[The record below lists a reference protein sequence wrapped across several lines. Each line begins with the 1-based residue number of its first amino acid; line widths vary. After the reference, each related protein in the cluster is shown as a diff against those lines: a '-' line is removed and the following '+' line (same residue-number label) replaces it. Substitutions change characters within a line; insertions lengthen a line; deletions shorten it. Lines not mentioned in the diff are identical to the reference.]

1 MSQTASLYR
10 SSRIRRFGSRQWS
23 LNWTTTALAALVVL
37 ATALRLYHLG
47 AKGLW
52 TDEVFT
58 ALFASAE
65 NDLAAVA
72 RRPLSTPV
80 PTPPLWFLITHLF
93 LKVLGSSDIV
103 VRLPSV
109 LFGVLGIL
117 AIYKVGEALFDRTIA
132 LISAFLLAVSP
143 MHLHYSQ
150 EARFY
155 AGVVLFSLLSLY
167 FFYRGVNSDER
178 KWWLGFTIVTLVNLY
193 IHLTAFFVLA
203 VEILYAC
210 LLLTHRLV
218 AARRSGTT
226 RRFSTTC
233 ALPLLISLGVITAG
247 YVPMIPYVIRGI
259 QDSRGLGNPDQIQG
273 LELSV
278 GYFLS
283 LFGAFGAGDGISL
296 SLYMAAF
303 LWGLINA
310 IRKQWHQGLL
320 ILLWTVGPFAMVFLL
335 RPKHWFAP
343 KYVIFILPLY
353 LMTLSL
359 GLTYLAR
366 SIACALGHWNGL
378 GVRRY
383 LLELSLAALLTIY
396 ALMSISGLDET
407 YAPQKGVRWREIGQ
421 FLTSNMQPED
431 AVISFPYNLTMPI
444 QDLMAYY
451 GPTAEEIDFFAYN
464 PTPEEADVSV
474 VGSQR
479 QMQVILGDHRRV
491 WIVIYRRSDNQLAI
505 MHGDVFEW
513 LSPQPYIE
521 LSLDKTSTVLYTGK
535 GQTQLALLKEAKH
548 FTNLAAEA
556 HGSIGEAYGSMR
568 MWEETLAAYARAAEM
583 EPERGIWHYYLG
595 TLYEREGQRNRAL
608 AEYQQAIR
616 LQPEIPGFHAALGD
630 FYRQAGRADEAIL
643 EYRQAI
649 RLYTS
654 QNRGAENSEHVRS
667 WNNAMHELKT
677 SVERAEAT
685 DNASGLNS
693 PIK

>member
-1 MSQTASLYR
+1 MSQIASLYK

-23 LNWTTTALAALVVL
+23 FDWTTTALAALVVL

-132 LISAFLLAVSP
+132 LTSAFLLAVSP
-143 MHLHYSQ
+143 MHLHYSR

-155 AGVVLFSLLSLY
+155 AGIVLFSLLSLY

-178 KWWLGFTIVTLVNLY
+178 KWWGGFTVVTLVNLY
-193 IHLTAFFVLA
+193 THLTAFFVLA

-210 LLLTHRLV
+210 LLLTHDLV

-226 RRFSTTC
+226 RRFSTTF
-233 ALPLLISLGVITAG
+233 ALPLLISLGIIAAC
-247 YVPMIPYVIRGI
+247 YAPMIPHILRGI
-259 QDSRGLGNPDQIQG
+259 QGTRGLGNPSDIEG

-283 LFGAFGAGDGISL
+283 LFGVFGAGAGIPL

-310 IRKQWHQGLL
+310 IRKQWRQGLL

-366 SIACALGHWNGL
+366 SIARALGHWNGL
-378 GVRRY
+378 GVRRS

-396 ALMSISGLDET
+396 TLMSISGLDET

-421 FLTSNMQPED
+421 FLTSNMQPDD

-451 GPTAEEIDFFAYN
+451 SPTAEEIDFFAYN
-464 PTPEEADVSV
+464 PTLEEADVPV

-505 MHGDVFEW
+505 MHDDVIEW
-513 LSPQPYIE
+513 LSPQPYVE
-521 LSLDKTSTVLYTGK
+521 LPLGGMSTVLYTGL
-535 GQTQLALLKEAKH
+535 GLTRLALLEEAKH
-548 FTNLAAEA
+548 FTHLTAEA
-556 HGSIGEAYGSMR
+556 YGSIGEAYCSKK
-568 MWEETLAAYARAAEM
+568 MWKEALVAYTRAAEM
-583 EPERGIWHYYLG
+583 EPGQGIWHYCLA
-595 TLYEREGQRNRAL
+595 TLYAERGQRDKAL
-608 AEYQQAIR
+608 VEYQQAIR
-616 LQPEIPGFHAALGD
+616 LQSEIPGFHAALGD
-630 FYRQAGRADEAIL
+630 FYRQDGRTDEAISQ
-643 EYRQAI
+643 YRQAI

-654 QNRGAENSEHVRS
+654 QNAGAENSEYVRS
-667 WNNAMHELKT
+667 WNDAMHELKT

-693 PIK
+693 PIN